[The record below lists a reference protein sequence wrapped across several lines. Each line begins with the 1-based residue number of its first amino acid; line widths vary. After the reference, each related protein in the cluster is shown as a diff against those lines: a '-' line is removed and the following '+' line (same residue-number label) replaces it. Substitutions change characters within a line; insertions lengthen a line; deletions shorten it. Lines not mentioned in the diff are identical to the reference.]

1 MVPTAH
7 CIAKSGGGGA
17 LVVWSLAKANSRG
30 VVARK
35 NTMGLFGGA

>member
-17 LVVWSLAKANSRG
+17 LVVWLLAKANSR